1 MNSAEVAAMAET
13 TMKRWELPRLW
24 QACAGIGVPSFIS
37 SLSNK
42 RVDGELS
49 ISEIMVKAHRGKVM
63 QKKKADSLASED
75 GTQTPAGNDTKK
87 VTRSTGKSVQL
98 EHRQPSP

>member
-1 MNSAEVAAMAET
+1 MAET
-13 TMKRWELPRLW
+13 TTKRWELPRLW

-63 QKKKADSLASED
+63 QKKQADLSLVRMAAKLRLA
-75 GTQTPAGNDTKK
+75 TTP
-87 VTRSTGKSVQL
+87 R
-98 EHRQPSP
+98 R